1 MGFLGAF
8 FASTAGAFSTG
19 SGAAATTAADAGGLM
34 ACLVGLGDGSSARA
48 RAKAA
53 NCASGATVAAGGRDA
68 AASRLLATV
77 GSISQWKAKARIT

>member
-19 SGAAATTAADAGGLM
+19 SGAAATTTAADAGGLM
-34 ACLVGLGDGSSARA
+34 ACLVGLGDASSARA

-53 NCASGATVAAGGRDA
+53 NCASGAAGGRDA